1 MFKFIKALM
10 IMLVATS
17 AFAEPAHMVCRDKFD
32 TTVSITINVEARTIS
47 SSGVP
52 ATNVFFT
59 AASATFDIGNYK
71 HMLDRVSGVLYVE
84 KQNGK
89 TLSPF
94 HCVRSAPLF

>member
-1 MFKFIKALM
+1 MFKFIKASM

-17 AFAEPAHMVCRDKFD
+17 TFAETTHMVCRDKFD
-32 TTVSITINVEARTIS
+32 ASVSITIDVEERTIS

-59 AASATFDIGNYK
+59 AGTATFDIGNYK

-84 KQNGK
+84 KQDGK